1 MIVSRWKVQGLYKA
15 DAQKVADEILTL
27 GDSVEPSAV
36 VEKAKDE
43 NTELHKCFEWRDN
56 IAAEKYRIH
65 QARKLMCNLIIV
77 EQEKKDIQEPIRLM
91 FKTTANEGYKPIT
104 LIMQEQ
110 DEYKALLNRAY
121 RELAAFKQKYK
132 ILKEL
137 KDIFELIP

>member
-43 NTELHKCFEWRDN
+43 STELHKCFEWRDN

-77 EQEKKDIQEPIRLM
+77 EQEKKETQEPVRLM
-91 FKTTANEGYKPIT
+91 YKTRESEGYKPLSVI
-104 LIMQEQ
+104 LSKP
-110 DEYKALLNRAY
+110 DEYQALLARAKE
-121 RELAAFKQKYK
+121 ELRRFKEKYK
-132 ILKEL
+132 MLKEL
-137 KDIFELIP
+137 KDMFELIP